1 MTIAAGIIAL
11 GLINF
16 IFKAAGPALLSDR
29 QPSERMQAIL
39 MGLSPALLAGLVVVQ
54 LAGPRWGDLDVAV
67 LPGLVAAGASFLK
80 GASEMWSLVIAVAVT
95 VLVRLLLT
103 TF

>member
-11 GLINF
+11 TLINF
-16 IFKAAGPALLSDR
+16 AFKAAGPALLSDR
-29 QPSERMQAIL
+29 QPTEKMQAIL
-39 MGLSPALLAGLVVVQ
+39 ISLSPALLAGLVVVQ
-54 LAGPRWGDLDVAV
+54 LAGPRWGHLDVAV

-80 GASEMWSLVIAVAVT
+80 GVSEMWSLAIAVAVT